1 LKLLA
6 VTICLL
12 LAMSAD
18 QIATPILTSSPS
30 AAATSNISLIA
41 SLIDNATTTAHTV
54 SYTCQSTSNRLIL
67 IVDGNSGA
75 GYTLSDTGG
84 QASGATVIVPNT
96 SAGGDEV
103 QGWNMGCAAGSNSIT
118 ITTGSSVETFFG
130 ISEYSGV
137 QTGADGFAVSTGT
150 ATSCSASSTAATAHD
165 LSIAYNGTGT
175 GIASVTSPAGYQWIS
190 FGQVGNSGIYPW
202 LTAGNFTGVL
212 EHNLNAAAGTVTFA
226 PTFPSGTSSRCLVV
240 NVPGTTAASPN
251 YYPRLVQAN
260 ARCEGSGSPFTLA
273 YNNNVVSGDILA
285 FALNNVNASSTPT
298 GISDTVGTT
307 YTLQVHQATG
317 TSNGMWIYTGVAA
330 GSGANTLSVTGSFSF
345 ACLTVAEFSGLTG
358 SGTATN
364 TGGQT
369 TSSGTMTWSQTVSN
383 NNSIVFA
390 AVGGFHSS
398 DTVLPLLG
406 VGYSYVNGSDG
417 NDAIAASWSRVL
429 SSGTSTPK
437 FVMST
442 TDSNVGASI
451 VIQ

>member
-1 LKLLA
+1 
-6 VTICLL
+6 
-12 LAMSAD
+12 
-18 QIATPILTSSPS
+18 
-30 AAATSNISLIA
+30 
-41 SLIDNATTTAHTV
+41 
-54 SYTCQSTSNRLIL
+54 
-67 IVDGNSGA
+67 
-75 GYTLSDTGG
+75 
-84 QASGATVIVPNT
+84 
-96 SAGGDEV
+96 
-103 QGWNMGCAAGSNSIT
+103 
-118 ITTGSSVETFFG
+118 
-130 ISEYSGV
+130 
-137 QTGADGFAVSTGT
+137 
-150 ATSCSASSTAATAHD
+150 
-165 LSIAYNGTGT
+165 
-175 GIASVTSPAGYQWIS
+175 
-190 FGQVGNSGIYPW
+190 